1 MIVNYVSTAK
11 LEEIGDIVDLNIYIS
26 RKADTA
32 KSAFDAISKIR
43 TKIINYITNKAP
55 DCKIVQGRISLE
67 KVVKR
72 ENYYEKNGNQIT
84 EEMYLAL
91 PVLNR
96 NEYIL
101 KIHEKFMY
109 YSATSDITITLNVG
123 NGIVNNIV
131 SLFSMSAKEDFHCRY
146 VCKLSDKLNTSCKT
160 KLYSMCIEK
169 GIHELTEVFKQ
180 TEGFTNAKIKLLEV
194 NESTMP
200 SSNFLMMEE
209 ASVRKT
215 KTSGA
220 YNEPEQIIMPEMI
233 RDSLGA
239 PIILTKTLTLKF
251 DVVQFEVEV

>member
-1 MIVNYVSTAK
+1 MIVNYTSSAK
-11 LEEIGDIVDLNIYIS
+11 LEEIGDIVDINIYIS

-32 KSAFDAISKIR
+32 KLAFDSISKIR
-43 TKIINYITNKAP
+43 TKIIDYITREAP

-91 PVLNR
+91 PILNR

-123 NGIVNNIV
+123 NGIVDNIV

-146 VCKLSDKLNTSCKT
+146 VCKLSDKLNTRCKT
-160 KLYSMCIEK
+160 EFYSMCIEK

-180 TEGFTNAKIKLLEV
+180 TEGFTTAKIKLLEV
-194 NESTMP
+194 NEP
-200 SSNFLMMEE
+200 NANSNFLAIEE
-209 ASVRKT
+209 DSVRKT
-215 KTSGA
+215 KTGGA
-220 YNEPEQIIMPEMI
+220 YNDPEQIIMPEMI

-239 PIILTKTLTLKF
+239 PIILTKTLNLK
-251 DVVQFEVEV
+251 FEVEV